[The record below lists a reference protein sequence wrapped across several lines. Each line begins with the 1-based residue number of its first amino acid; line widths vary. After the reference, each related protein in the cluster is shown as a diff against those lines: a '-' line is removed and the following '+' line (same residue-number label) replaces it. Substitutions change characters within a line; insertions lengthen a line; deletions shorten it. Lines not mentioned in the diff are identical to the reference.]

1 MTYRVFI
8 SQPMTGRSLD
18 EVKKERENVIT
29 IMHRFDT
36 VLRTVGDSVEVV
48 DSFDEKAFIE
58 HRNPLECMGDCIRI
72 MSTCNVVVFV
82 PGWEKSRGCRI
93 EHQCA
98 TEYRISTIMLKDI
111 TPHIGSQHSDTDMYN
126 K

>member
-8 SQPMTGRSLD
+8 SQPMTGRLLD

-36 VLRTVGDSVEVV
+36 GLRTVGDSVEVV

-58 HRNPLECMGDCIRI
+58 QRNPLECMSDCIRI

>member
-1 MTYRVFI
+1 MKYRVFI

-36 VLRTVGDSVEVV
+36 VLRTVGDSVDVV

-58 HRNPLECMGDCIRI
+58 HRNPLECMSECIRI

-82 PGWEKSRGCRI
+82 PGWEKHRGCRI
-93 EHQCA
+93 EHQCP

-111 TPHIGSQHSDTDMYN
+111 TSHIGSQHNDTDMYN